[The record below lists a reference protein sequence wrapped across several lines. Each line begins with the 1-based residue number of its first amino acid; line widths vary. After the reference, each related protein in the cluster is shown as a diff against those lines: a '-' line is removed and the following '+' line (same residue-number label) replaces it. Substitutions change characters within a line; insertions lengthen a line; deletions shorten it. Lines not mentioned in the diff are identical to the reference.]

1 MELDFCNNGPK
12 SFDKY
17 ENIFINLAKRVFS
30 YLGISNDF
38 IIDVMIVDNLTIK
51 QINRDYRKIDNPTDV
66 ISFAFFDDEEEVE
79 NIGIP
84 NSLGQIV
91 ISFEK
96 AIEQSTLY
104 KHSLER
110 EMSFLFVHGLLHLL
124 GYDHMNSH
132 DELIMFS
139 LQDEI
144 LGGIKME
151 NKDLIAKAIEARQLA
166 RTPYSHFQVGAALLT
181 KDGRVFL
188 GANIEN
194 SSYPLCMCAERNAVY
209 NAYLHGV
216 KKEEIEALALAADTD
231 GPCSP
236 CGACRQVLSEL
247 MPSKA
252 PIIMANLKGDVKITN
267 ISELLPYAFSEDD
280 LK

>member
-12 SFDKY
+12 SIDKY
-17 ENIFINLAKRVFS
+17 ENIFINLTKRVFS

>member
-12 SFDKY
+12 IFDKY
-17 ENIFINLAKRVFS
+17 EDVFIDLANRVFS
-30 YLGISNDF
+30 YLGIDINYVV
-38 IIDVMIVDNLTIK
+38 DVTIVDNEAIK
-51 QINRDYRKIDNPTDV
+51 NINRDYRKIDKPTDV
-66 ISFAFFDDEEEVE
+66 ISFAFFDDDNELA
-79 NIGIP
+79 NDGIP

-91 ISFEK
+91 ISYEK
-96 AIEQSTLY
+96 AEEQSRLY

-110 EMSFLFVHGLLHLL
+110 EISFLFVHGLLHLL

-132 DELIMFS
+132 DALIMFS

-151 NKDLIAKAIEARQLA
+151 NKDLIAKAIEARELA
-166 RTPYSHFQVGAALLT
+166 RVPYSHFQVGAALLT

-216 KKEEIEALALAADTD
+216 KKEDIAALALAADTD

-247 MPSKA
+247 IPSDA
-252 PIIMANLKGDVKITN
+252 PIIMSNLKGDVKVTN
-267 ISELLPYAFSEDD
+267 IVELLPYAFSEED

>member
-12 SFDKY
+12 LFDKY
-17 ENIFINLAKRVFS
+17 EDVFINLAKRVFS
-30 YLGISNDF
+30 YLGIG
-38 IIDVMIVDNLTIK
+38 IDYIVDVTIVDNETIK
-51 QINRDYRKIDNPTDV
+51 NINRDYRKIDKPTDV
-66 ISFAFFDDEEEVE
+66 ISFAFFDDDNELT
-79 NIGIP
+79 NDGIP
-84 NSLGQIV
+84 NSLGQII
-91 ISFEK
+91 ISYEK
-96 AIEQSTLY
+96 AEEQSHLY

-110 EMSFLFVHGLLHLL
+110 EISFLFVHGLLHLL

-132 DELIMFS
+132 DALIMFS

-151 NKDLIAKAIEARQLA
+151 NKDLIAKAIEARELA
-166 RTPYSHFQVGAALLT
+166 RVPYSHFQVGAALLT

-216 KKEEIEALALAADTD
+216 KKEDIVALALAADTD

-247 MPSKA
+247 IPSKA
-252 PIIMANLKGDVKITN
+252 PIIMSNLKGDVKVTN
-267 ISELLPYAFSEDD
+267 IAELLPYAFSEDD

>member
-12 SFDKY
+12 LFDKY
-17 ENIFINLAKRVFS
+17 EDVFVNLAKRVFS
-30 YLGISNDF
+30 YLGIG
-38 IIDVMIVDNLTIK
+38 IDYIVDVTIVDNETIK
-51 QINRDYRKIDNPTDV
+51 NINRDYRKIDKPTDV
-66 ISFAFFDDEEEVE
+66 ISFAFFDDDNELT
-79 NIGIP
+79 NDGIP
-84 NSLGQIV
+84 NSLGQII
-91 ISFEK
+91 ISYEK
-96 AIEQSTLY
+96 AEEQSHLY

-110 EMSFLFVHGLLHLL
+110 EISFLFVHGLLHLL

-132 DELIMFS
+132 DALIMFS

-151 NKDLIAKAIEARQLA
+151 NKDLIAKAIEARELA
-166 RTPYSHFQVGAALLT
+166 RVPYSHFQVGAALLT

-216 KKEEIEALALAADTD
+216 KKEDIVALALAADTD

-247 MPSKA
+247 IPSKA
-252 PIIMANLKGDVKITN
+252 PIIMSNLKGDVKVTN
-267 ISELLPYAFSEDD
+267 IAELLPYAFSEDD

>member
-12 SFDKY
+12 IFDKY
-17 ENIFINLAKRVFS
+17 EDVFVNLAKRVFS
-30 YLGISNDF
+30 YLGIG
-38 IIDVMIVDNLTIK
+38 IDYIVDVTIVDNETIK
-51 QINRDYRKIDNPTDV
+51 NINRDYRKIDKPTDV
-66 ISFAFFDDEEEVE
+66 ISFAFFDDDNELK
-79 NIGIP
+79 NDGIP
-84 NSLGQIV
+84 NSLGQII
-91 ISFEK
+91 ISYEK
-96 AIEQSTLY
+96 AEEQSHLY

-110 EMSFLFVHGLLHLL
+110 EISFLFVHGLLHLL

-132 DELIMFS
+132 DTLIMFS

-151 NKDLIAKAIEARQLA
+151 NKDLIAKAIEARELA
-166 RTPYSHFQVGAALLT
+166 RVPYSHFQVGAALLT

-216 KKEEIEALALAADTD
+216 KKEDIAALALAADTD

-247 MPSKA
+247 IPSKA
-252 PIIMANLKGDVKITN
+252 PIIMSNLKGDVKVTN
-267 ISELLPYAFSEDD
+267 IAELLPYAFSEDD

>member
-17 ENIFINLAKRVFS
+17 ENIFINLTKRVFS